1 MINTALQRLD
11 RSVRLLGPFVVSIIL
26 VMLSALPIYVPGYGQ
41 IAVEVGLVTV
51 FYWAIYRPDLFPV
64 FAAFALGLWQDILVG
79 SPIGLHAL
87 TLLLANWAIVSQR
100 TFFHGKAFGVI
111 WWSFSLV
118 ALVAAVLSWTVVCVL
133 NMTFISPVAV
143 LFQTFLTIG
152 AFPFMAWFL
161 ARVQHAILRPIDTN
175 V

>member
-26 VMLSALPIYVPGYGQ
+26 VMLSALPVYVPGYGQ
-41 IAVEVGLVTV
+41 IAVEVGLMTV

-100 TFFHGKAFGVI
+100 TFFQGKAFGVI

-118 ALVAAVLSWTVVCVL
+118 AFVAAVMSWTVVCVL

-143 LFQTFLTIG
+143 FFQTLLTIG

-161 ARVQHAILRPIDTN
+161 ARVQHAILRPIDTD

>member
-26 VMLSALPIYVPGYGQ
+26 VMLSALPVYVPGYGQ
-41 IAVEVGLVTV
+41 IAVEVGLMTV

-100 TFFHGKAFGVI
+100 TFFQGKAFGVI

-118 ALVAAVLSWTVVCVL
+118 AFVAAALSWTVVCVL

-143 LFQTFLTIG
+143 FFQTLLTIG

-161 ARVQHAILRPIDTN
+161 ARVQHAILRPIDTD